1 MQLWLRVL
9 AALILLAAIGSACGS
24 EPSLP
29 AAVSDAP
36 PEQTHEQ
43 VGELTPAP
51 EHQSDQA
58 GGQPQPSVARPT
70 SADRG
75 DAGRAVAAA
84 VLERVT
90 EVEPQAALA
99 SLTVTA
105 DQIGQRLWPAFNSA
119 VDSYTVLVD
128 GDAARGG
135 ITAAAKDGGGVAYQN
150 AAGAALNDADAEADG
165 LQLDL
170 PQVGAARIRVV
181 ASRGEH
187 RHVYSL
193 SIVRQAAIAAD
204 PPCAEQ
210 RANGNGPTPV
220 ALAVTQLPIVVEST
234 TEEYFVLYAR
244 READGADAIEIP
256 VSVTLGAAGATRL
269 AEQLP
274 ALPAERYRVERYRIS
289 EPADIDGDCIDDVT
303 ELLDPVGM
311 NPLNPGPR
319 IELSDGAAA
328 LPDRAA
334 FAALS
339 YHQAGAPQGS
349 ESVKFVL
356 LDLAGDRPRAYF
368 MNGET
373 HRYHEDFRAAFGLAD
388 DLSGM
393 LSGTVI
399 YHPNVTAHDG
409 SRADYHF
416 EFWPY
421 AVYPLEL
428 VEHALTVLAAS
439 MPLIEGNLAYYMP
452 AAAIP
457 TWRREREMYDQ
468 SRVRVLF
475 DEDITRA
482 RAFVALNSAESYGFL
497 QTATPGERPNPR
509 DVVIYEALPNELPRV
524 AGIITTVPQTP
535 LSHVNLRAVQDG
547 IPNAFIRGALDN
559 AEIRALIGSY
569 VRYAVTPG
577 GWTLRAATRAEVDE
591 YYASHRPTEPQI
603 PQRDL
608 SVTAITPLDEIG
620 FDDWDAFGAKA
631 ANLAVLRRL
640 DLPQGTVPDGF
651 AVPFYFY
658 DEFMRFNGFY
668 PMIESMLDDTEFR
681 ANLSTQEARLA
692 RLRSAIRDGQMPNW
706 MTDALTALQQSF
718 PSDTPIRC
726 RSSTNNEDL
735 TGFSGAGLYDSR
747 TQHPDEGH
755 IAKCVKQ
762 VYASL
767 WNFRAFAE
775 RDFHRIDHLAA
786 AMAVLMH
793 PNYANERA
801 NGVAVTAD
809 PLYGNAA
816 TYYINTQVG
825 ENLVTNPQALSA
837 SEEILLRPNGGYRVV
852 ATSNQMPPGELI
864 MSDEQLAQLRD
875 HLSHIHETFAALY
888 KVPPG
893 DRFAMEI
900 EFKITSSGALV
911 IKQARPWLFG
921 S

>member
-1 MQLWLRVL
+1 MRLRWSVL
-9 AALILLAAIGSACGS
+9 AALTLLAAIGFACSSAS
-24 EPSLP
+24 PQP
-29 AAVSDAP
+29 VSDAP
-36 PEQTHEQ
+36 SEQSSEQ
-43 VGELTPAP
+43 GGELVLDD
-51 EHQSDQA
+51 QSDQEA
-58 GGQPQPSVARPT
+58 DQPQPSAARPMNV
-70 SADRG
+70 DRG
-75 DAGRAVAAA
+75 AVAAA

-90 EVEPQAALA
+90 EAEPQAALA

-105 DQIGQRLWPAFNSA
+105 GQTEQRLWPAFDSG
-119 VDSYTVLVD
+119 VDSYTALVG
-128 GDAARGG
+128 GDVAQVEIA
-135 ITAAAKDGGGVAYQN
+135 AAAKDGGGVAYQDT
-150 AAGAALNDADAEADG
+150 AGAALDDANAEADG
-165 LQLDL
+165 LQLNL
-170 PQVGAARIRVV
+170 PQSGAARIRIA
-181 ASRGEH
+181 ASRGGH

-193 SIVRQAAIAAD
+193 SIVRQTPIAAD
-204 PPCAEQ
+204 APCAE
-210 RANGNGPTPV
+210 ALAAGDAPTPV
-220 ALAVTQLPIVVEST
+220 AAAVTKLPIVVEST

-244 READGADAIEIP
+244 RDLDGVGEIEMP
-256 VSVTLGAAGATRL
+256 VSVTLGAAGKTRL

-289 EPADIDGDCIDDVT
+289 EPADIDGDCIDDLT

-311 NPLNPGPR
+311 SPLNPGPR
-319 IELSDGAAA
+319 IELGDGAAT
-328 LPDRAA
+328 LSDRAA

-339 YHQAGAPQGS
+339 YHQAGAPQGFK
-349 ESVKFVL
+349 SVKFVL
-356 LDLAGDRPRAYF
+356 LNMGGDRPRAYF

-388 DLSGM
+388 DLPGM

-399 YHPNVTAHDG
+399 YHPNITTHDG

-421 AVYPLEL
+421 AVYPFEL

-452 AAAIP
+452 PTAIP
-457 TWRREREMYDQ
+457 AWRRERALYDQ

-497 QTATPGERPNPR
+497 QAASPGERPSPR

-547 IPNAFIRGALDN
+547 IPNAFIRGALAN
-559 AEIRALIGSY
+559 AEIRELIGSY
-569 VRYAVTPG
+569 VHYAVTPG

-591 YYASHRPTEPQI
+591 YYASHRPTEAQI

-631 ANLAVLRRL
+631 ANLAVLRSL
-640 DLPQGTVPDGF
+640 DLPQGTIPNGF

-658 DEFMRFNGFY
+658 DEFMQFNGFY
-668 PMIESMLDDTEFR
+668 SMIESMLDDAEFR
-681 ANLSTQEARLA
+681 TNLTTQEARLA
-692 RLRSAIRDGQMPNW
+692 RLRSAIRDGRMPNW
-706 MTDALTALQQSF
+706 MTSALTALQESF

-735 TGFSGAGLYDSR
+735 PGFSGAGLYDSR

-775 RDFHRIDHLAA
+775 RDFHRIDHLPA

-793 PNYANERA
+793 PNYADERA

-816 TYYINTQVG
+816 TYYVNTQVG

-837 SEEILLRPNGGYRVV
+837 PEEILLRPAGGYRVV
-852 ATSNQMPPGELI
+852 AASNQMPPGELI
-864 MSDEQLAQLRD
+864 MSDEQLAQLREY
-875 HLSHIHETFAALY
+875 LSRIHEAFAALHG
-888 KVPPG
+888 PAP
-893 DRFAMEI
+893 DERFAMEV

-921 S
+921 G

>member
-1 MQLWLRVL
+1 MRLRWSVL
-9 AALILLAAIGSACGS
+9 AALILLAAIGFACSSAS
-24 EPSLP
+24 PP
-29 AAVSDAP
+29 PVSDAP
-36 PEQTHEQ
+36 SEQSSEQ
-43 VGELTPAP
+43 GGELVLDD
-51 EHQSDQA
+51 QSDQEA
-58 GGQPQPSVARPT
+58 DQPQPSAARPM
-70 SADRG
+70 SVDRG
-75 DAGRAVAAA
+75 AVAAA

-90 EVEPQAALA
+90 EAEPQAALA

-105 DQIGQRLWPAFNSA
+105 GQTEQRLWPAFGSG
-119 VDSYTVLVD
+119 VDSYTVLVGND
-128 GDAARGG
+128 VAQVE
-135 ITAAAKDGGGVAYQN
+135 ITAAAKDGGGVAYQDT
-150 AAGAALNDADAEADG
+150 AGAALDDANAEADG
-165 LQLDL
+165 LQLNL
-170 PQVGAARIRVV
+170 PQSGAVRIRIA
-181 ASRGEH
+181 ASRGGH

-193 SIVRQAAIAAD
+193 SIVRQTPIAAD
-204 PPCAEQ
+204 APCAEA
-210 RANGNGPTPV
+210 RAAGDAPTPV
-220 ALAVTQLPIVVEST
+220 AAVVTKLPIVVEST

-244 READGADAIEIP
+244 RDLDGVGEIEIP
-256 VSVTLGAAGATRL
+256 VLVTLGAAGRTRL

-289 EPADIDGDCIDDVT
+289 EPADIDGDCIDDLT

-311 NPLNPGPR
+311 SPLNPGPR
-319 IELSDGAAA
+319 IELSDGAAT

-339 YHQAGAPQGS
+339 YHQAGAPQGF

-356 LDLAGDRPRAYF
+356 LNMGGDRPRAYF

-388 DLSGM
+388 DLPGM

-399 YHPNVTAHDG
+399 YHPNITTHDG

-421 AVYPLEL
+421 AVYPFEL

-452 AAAIP
+452 P
-457 TWRREREMYDQ
+457 TAVPAWRRERALYDQ

-497 QTATPGERPNPR
+497 QAASPGERPSPR

-547 IPNAFIRGALDN
+547 IPNAFIRGALTN
-559 AEIRALIGSY
+559 AEIRELIGSY
-569 VRYAVTPG
+569 VHYAVTPG

-591 YYASHRPTEPQI
+591 YYASHRPTEAQI

-631 ANLAVLRRL
+631 ANLAVLRSL
-640 DLPQGTVPDGF
+640 DLPQGTIPNGF

-658 DEFMRFNGFY
+658 DEFMQFNGFY
-668 PMIESMLDDTEFR
+668 SMIDAMLDDAEFR
-681 ANLSTQEARLA
+681 ANLTTQEVRLA
-692 RLRSAIRDGQMPNW
+692 RLRSAIRDGRMPNW
-706 MTDALTALQQSF
+706 MTSALTALQESF
-718 PSDTPIRC
+718 PSDTSIRC

-735 TGFSGAGLYDSR
+735 PGFSGAGLYDSR

-755 IAKCVKQ
+755 IAKCITQ

-793 PNYANERA
+793 PNYADERA

-816 TYYINTQVG
+816 TYYVNTQVG

-837 SEEILLRPNGGYRVV
+837 PEEILLRPAGGYRVV
-852 ATSNQMPPGELI
+852 AASNQMPPGELI
-864 MSDEQLAQLRD
+864 MSDEQLAQLREY
-875 HLSHIHETFAALY
+875 LSRIHEAFAALHG
-888 KVPPG
+888 PAP
-893 DRFAMEI
+893 DERFAMEV

-921 S
+921 G

>member
-1 MQLWLRVL
+1 MRLRLRAL
-9 AALILLAAIGSACGS
+9 AALILLAAIGVACGP
-24 EPSLP
+24 EPSSP
-29 AAVSDAP
+29 SISDAP
-36 PEQTHEQ
+36 SEHSPEQGDKT
-43 VGELTPAP
+43 AP
-51 EHQSDQA
+51 ENQRDQPA
-58 GGQPQPSVARPT
+58 GQPQPSAARPT
-70 SADRG
+70 SADR
-75 DAGRAVAAA
+75 ANAANTVAAA
-84 VLERVT
+84 VLERIT
-90 EVEPQAALA
+90 EVEPQAALT
-99 SLTVTA
+99 SLTVTIG
-105 DQIGQRLWPAFNSA
+105 QIEQRLWPPFDSG

-128 GDAARGG
+128 GDAAQVG
-135 ITAAAKDGGGVAYQN
+135 IAATAKDDGNVAYQD
-150 AAGAALNDADAEADG
+150 AAGAALNDANAEADG
-165 LQLDL
+165 LQLNL
-170 PQVGAARIRVV
+170 PQSGAARIHVV
-181 ASRGEH
+181 ASRSGH
-187 RHVYSL
+187 QHAYSL
-193 SIVRQAAIAAD
+193 SIVRQSPIAAD

-220 ALAVTQLPIVVEST
+220 TMTVTELPVVVEST

-244 READGADAIEIP
+244 REVDGVDTIEIP

-269 AEQLP
+269 AEHVA
-274 ALPAERYRVERYRIS
+274 ALPAERYRVERYQIS
-289 EPADIDGDCIDDVT
+289 KPADIDGDCVDDLT

-311 NPLNPGPR
+311 SPLNPGPR
-319 IELSDGAAA
+319 IELSDGAAT
-328 LPDRAA
+328 LPNRAA

-356 LDLAGDRPRAYF
+356 LNMDGDRPRAYF
-368 MNGET
+368 MNGEA

-393 LSGTVI
+393 LSGTII

-421 AVYPLEL
+421 AVYPFEL

-452 AAAIP
+452 ATAIP
-457 TWRREREMYDQ
+457 AWRRERARYDQ

-497 QTATPGERPNPR
+497 QAATPGERPNPR

-569 VRYAVTPG
+569 VRYAVTPA
-577 GWTLRAATRAEVDE
+577 GWTLRAATRAEVDD
-591 YYASHRPTEPQI
+591 YFASHRPTEPQV

-620 FDDWDAFGAKA
+620 FDDWNAFGAKA
-631 ANLAVLRRL
+631 ANLAVLGTL
-640 DLPQGTVPDGF
+640 DLPQGTIPDGF

-658 DEFMRFNGFY
+658 EEFMRFNGFY
-668 PMIESMLDDTEFR
+668 PMIESMFDDAEFR

-692 RLRSAIRDGQMPNW
+692 RLRSAIRDGRMPNW
-706 MTDALTALQQSF
+706 MTNALTALQQSF

-735 TGFSGAGLYDSR
+735 PGFSGAGLYDSR

-793 PNYANERA
+793 PNYADERA
-801 NGVAVTAD
+801 NGVVVTAD

-837 SEEILLRPNGGYRVV
+837 PEEILLHPNGGYRVV
-852 ATSNQMPPGELI
+852 AASNQTPPGELI
-864 MSDEQLAQLRD
+864 MSEEQLAQLRD
-875 HLSHIHETFAALY
+875 YLSRIHETFAALHQ
-888 KVPPG
+888 VAPA
-893 DRFAMEI
+893 DRFAMEV
-900 EFKITSSGALV
+900 EFKITSSGALI